1 MYYLITIYGYYI
13 FWPSASYLCFSAK
26 NLSELPVNKK
36 QKKKNELVNR
46 VVYHSLDLCH
56 ISLYLPVCVCQCL
69 FLQRLRSAF
78 SLTSDDSPEK
88 GPEEEVAEAGG
99 GNDGLQ
105 EYASLKREPKA
116 ATSLPTWKSMDRLD
130 NSSKSHTHRLFLV
143 EQLSISL
150 LSV

>member
-1 MYYLITIYGYYI
+1 M
-13 FWPSASYLCFSAK
+13 SYFSVF
-26 NLSELPVNKK
+26 N
-36 QKKKNELVNR
+36 
-46 VVYHSLDLCH
+46 
-56 ISLYLPVCVCQCL
+56 CVCQCL

-130 NSSKSHTHRLFLV
+130 NSSKCHTHRLFLV

>member
-1 MYYLITIYGYYI
+1 M
-13 FWPSASYLCFSAK
+13 
-26 NLSELPVNKK
+26 
-36 QKKKNELVNR
+36 
-46 VVYHSLDLCH
+46 YHSLDLCH

-88 GPEEEVAEAGG
+88 GPEEDVAEAGG

>member
-36 QKKKNELVNR
+36 QKKKKEPVNR

>member
-1 MYYLITIYGYYI
+1 MDII
-13 FWPSASYLCFSAK
+13 FSGQVPVISVSQLKICLNF
-26 NLSELPVNKK
+26 LSTKNKK
-36 QKKKNELVNR
+36 KKKEPVNR

>member
-36 QKKKNELVNR
+36 LKKKKEPVNR

>member
-1 MYYLITIYGYYI
+1 MDII
-13 FWPSASYLCFSAK
+13 FSSQVPVISVSQLKICLNFLSTKNKKKRK
-26 NLSELPVNKK
+26 NLSTELCTILWICVIF
-36 QKKKNELVNR
+36 
-46 VVYHSLDLCH
+46 LC
-56 ISLYLPVCVCQCL
+56 IYLCVCQCL